1 VNFENNYFIRFLVM
15 KRINKKKKSSANK
28 IANFVLQGSYPKLVQ
43 GQKHLDGNVSEA
55 PQLVTLDLPLNPF
68 QCSVVAG
75 NMTFTN
81 SIDANDIA
89 NFNTRYSNTF
99 LEYRIIGARFNI
111 RPPTVVTSPSGTS
124 VFFIDE
130 KTFSAPTTSQAYARP
145 CVEIVN
151 VADTSGSIYSIKWKA
166 QELEEMVFSPC
177 STPASF
183 IPFAIKA
190 YTDTSGL
197 ASLAAT
203 ACTFYFRG
211 AVRIQFRGLA

>member
-15 KRINKKKKSSANK
+15 KRIKNKKKNNANK
-28 IANFVLQGSYPKLVQ
+28 IANFVLQGSYPRMVQ
-43 GQKHLDGNVSEA
+43 GMKNLDGNLSEA

-68 QCSVVAG
+68 QSSIVAG

-89 NFNTRYSNTF
+89 NFTSRYGGTF
-99 LEYRIIGARFNI
+99 LEFRIIGARFNI

-130 KTFSAPTTSQAYARP
+130 KLFTAPTTSQSLSRP
-145 CVEIVN
+145 CVEIPN
-151 VADTSGSIYSIKWKA
+151 VVDTSGSIYTIKWKA
-166 QELEEMVFSPC
+166 QELEDMAFTPT
-177 STPASF
+177 STPTAF

-190 YTDTSGL
+190 YTDTSAF

-211 AVRIQFRGLA
+211 AVRIQFRSLV

>member
-1 VNFENNYFIRFLVM
+1 MKKFNKQGRKNKNSKLVNFLI
-15 KRINKKKKSSANK
+15 
-28 IANFVLQGSYPKLVQ
+28 QGSYPRLVQ
-43 GQKHLDGNVSEA
+43 GGKKLDGNLSES
-55 PQLVTLDLPLNPF
+55 PQVVTLDINMNPF

-89 NFNTRYSNTF
+89 NFATRYGNTF

-111 RPPTVVTSPSGTS
+111 RPPSVVTSPSGTS

-130 KTFSAPTTSQAYARP
+130 KVFIAPTTSQALSRP
-145 CVEIVN
+145 CVEIPN
-151 VADTSGSIYSIKWKA
+151 VVDTNGSIYQIKWKA
-166 QELEEMVFSPC
+166 MELTDMAYNSTASP
-177 STPASF
+177 AAY

-190 YTDTSGL
+190 YTDTSAF

-211 AVRIQFRGLA
+211 SVRIQFRSLV